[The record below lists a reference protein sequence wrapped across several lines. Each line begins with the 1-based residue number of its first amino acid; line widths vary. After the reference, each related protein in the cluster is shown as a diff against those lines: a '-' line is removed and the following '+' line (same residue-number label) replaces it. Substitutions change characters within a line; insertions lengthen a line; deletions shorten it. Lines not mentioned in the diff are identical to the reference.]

1 VAVVG
6 DGLAAEIA
14 TRALGAGGVGRLRL
28 VRRTGAPP
36 DVVAAAVSGSN
47 PDVQLEVR
55 PWPAGGAPWV
65 DALAGCALAVRS
77 GFDDDPML
85 RASVR
90 LGIPVVVARAR
101 SAGVDVVSF
110 RRHGPCPHVSLDVP
124 ELAPAAPGD
133 PEGAAAV
140 IAGELAAA
148 EALLLLAGVL
158 GDAPARARH
167 TRLPLDGGDPRT
179 SDLPWTPE
187 CFACGGSGREMS
199 FFDARPEAAFGRSPA

>member
-6 DGLAAEIA
+6 DDLTAEIA

-36 DVVAAAVSGSN
+36 DLVAAAVSGSN

-55 PWPAGGAPWV
+55 PWPAGGAPWLDV
-65 DALAGCALAVRS
+65 LGGCGLAVRS

-90 LGIPVVVARAR
+90 LGVPVVVARAR
-101 SAGVDVVSF
+101 SAAVDMVSF
-110 RRHGPCPHVSLDVP
+110 RRQGPCPHVSLDVP
-124 ELAPAAPGD
+124 ELSAAVAADRGS
-133 PEGAAAV
+133 AAV

-158 GDAPARARH
+158 GDAPARGRH
-167 TRLPLDGGDPRT
+167 MRLPLDGGEPRT
-179 SDLPWTPE
+179 TDLPWAPE
-187 CFACGGSGREMS
+187 CFACGGSGSEMS
-199 FFDARPEAAFGRSPA
+199 FFDGRPEAPFGSSPA